1 MKAKKMMATLES
13 TETKQVSIRKVQ
25 ALLPYS
31 IPEVTLLG
39 KVEQLTGALRRGTP
53 DLLGHGN
60 IL

>member
-1 MKAKKMMATLES
+1 MEAKKMTTTPES
-13 TETKQVSIRKVQ
+13 TVAKQTSTKKKQ

-31 IPEVTLLG
+31 TPEVTLLG
-39 KVEQLTGALRRGTP
+39 KVEQLTGALRHGTP